1 MAAGV
6 VLRINAVPPQIAIL
20 LFAAGITL
28 DAAFCIFRR
37 KRQNRVIFIQLLIF
51 IFLFIFGYFITFSHD
66 ISDNR
71 FRNLEGQLMARIDK
85 VNVGE
90 YSTRLML
97 SDCNLDGEKMKSGVV
112 LEIAQTDDRANDYRR
127 GDRIEADVT
136 LGEAAA
142 ATNPGQFD
150 SRAYYRA
157 LGYGFY
163 VKKPDVTAVR
173 HENNIVID
181 ALEALK
187 ARLKSVYGKCCEYA
201 DAGVYEAIVLGD
213 KSDMDG
219 SLRGLFS
226 AAGIGHILAISGLHI
241 SLIGMGVY
249 KLLRKAGAKYPVA
262 AVVSGALVV
271 LYGLMT
277 GNSVS
282 SVRAIVM
289 FACAVYAQVI
299 GRTYDIL
306 SAVSLAAI
314 IIMCK
319 NPYIVMDAGFLL
331 SFLAIVGVAAV
342 SGGFAVEKLKW
353 ITSPFSI
360 WLATLPV
367 MLWFYY
373 EIPLFS
379 ILLNLAVVP
388 LMSFIMISALLCGVA
403 GLVSSAAGSFFA
415 GIGHYILLMFRYGCE
430 LMLSIPG
437 SVYVAGR
444 PKIRQIIIYYLILIL
459 FSLRKNIVCGA
470 RRFVENRC
478 RRYTVALRDRCGS
491 IAGVLVCLMIIP
503 ALVVMFMRSRGGLEV
518 VFLDV
523 GQGDAIFVSMPD
535 GSNIFIDGGSS
546 SQDGIYDRVLEPF
559 FKYKGV
565 RKLDFLFITHGDEDH
580 YNGWSKALENLHED
594 ALTYIPKIDN
604 VVLNAW
610 DYGKGMSHD
619 AASGSSFGFLNGVE
633 CNAVLSDCAGTVYR
647 FGDCSLTS
655 LNDCEKI
662 YGTESE
668 NDNSIVLLLKY
679 GDYSILF
686 TGDVTSEREEMLAGR
701 VAECGVRSV
710 SLLKVAHHGSRYSTS
725 ADFLESIR
733 PSAAV
738 ISCATKNS
746 YGHPHGETLERLDAS
761 GARVYRVD
769 ECGAVTAW
777 IDEKNGVM
785 EMYGWR

>member
-6 VLRINAVPPQIAIL
+6 VLRINAVPPQIAVL

-37 KRQNRVIFIQLLIF
+37 RRQNRVIFIQLLIF

-71 FRNLEGQLMARIDK
+71 FRNLEGQLVAHIDK
-85 VNVGE
+85 VNIGE

-97 SDCNLDGEKMKSGVV
+97 SDCSIDGEKMKSGVV
-112 LEIAQTDDRANDYRR
+112 LELAQTEGSAKAYRR
-127 GDRIEADVT
+127 GDRIEAYVT

-163 VKKPDVTAVR
+163 VKKPDVTAVH
-173 HENNIVID
+173 HEKNIVID

-187 ARLKSVYGKCCEYA
+187 ARLKSVYGECCEYA

-241 SLIGMGVY
+241 SLIGMGLY
-249 KLLRKAGAKYPVA
+249 KLLRKAGAKYPIA
-262 AVVSGALVV
+262 AAVSGALVV

-314 IIMCK
+314 IIVCK

-331 SFLAIVGVAAV
+331 SFLAIAGVAAV
-342 SGGFAVEKLKW
+342 SGGFAAEKLKW
-353 ITSPFSI
+353 LTSPFSI

-388 LMSFIMISALLCGVA
+388 LMSFIMVSALLCGAA
-403 GLVSSAAGSFFA
+403 GLVSTAFGTFFA
-415 GIGHYILLMFRYGCE
+415 GIGHYILLLFRYGCE

-444 PKIRQIIIYYLILIL
+444 PKIEQVIIYYLILIL
-459 FSLRKNIVCGA
+459 FSLRKNIVRGV
-470 RRFVENRC
+470 RRLVENRC
-478 RRYTVALRDRCGS
+478 RHYTVALRDRCGR
-491 IAGVLVCLMIIP
+491 IAGVLVRLLIIP
-503 ALVVMFMRSRGGLEV
+503 ALVVIFMRSRGGLEV

-565 RKLDFLFITHGDEDH
+565 RRLDFLFITHGDEDH
-580 YNGWSKALENLHED
+580 YNGWSRALENLEED
-594 ALTYIPKIDN
+594 ALTYIPMIDN
-604 VVLNAW
+604 VVLNEW
-610 DYGKGMSHD
+610 DYGKVMSSD
-619 AASGSSFGFLNGVE
+619 AVSSLDFLNGGLD
-633 CNAVLSDCAGTVYR
+633 CKAVLFDCAGTVYR

-668 NDNSIVLLLKY
+668 NDNSIVLLLRY

-686 TGDVTSEREEMLAGR
+686 TGDVTSEREEVIAER
-701 VAECGVRSV
+701 VAECGVGNV
-710 SLLKVAHHGSRYSTS
+710 SLLKAAHHGSRYSTS

-733 PSAAV
+733 PSTAV
-738 ISCATKNS
+738 ISCAAKNS
-746 YGHPHGETLERLDAS
+746 YGHPHSETLERLDVS

-769 ECGAVTAW
+769 ECGAVTTW
-777 IDEKNGVM
+777 IDKKSGIM
-785 EMYGWR
+785 EVYGWR